1 MVDQTFIRKVG
12 SQKFY
17 EVFFTLLQYEILT
30 LVVSA
35 HVIGLIALDNLTW
48 RTKGV
53 ESNKVLR

>member
-1 MVDQTFIRKVG
+1 MVDQTFIRNVG

-35 HVIGLIALDNLTW
+35 HVIGLIALDNLI
-48 RTKGV
+48 
-53 ESNKVLR
+53 